1 MFAYKIWDG
10 KANSGVSTNEIL
22 LVRTRNGE
30 TKAQPPRG
38 KRRIPVFRRLVLQV

>member
-22 LVRTRNGE
+22 LVGTWNGE
-30 TKAQPPRG
+30 TKSQLSRRQ
-38 KRRIPVFRRLVLQV
+38 RRIPVFR